1 MSFDDEDAAR
11 KLGVW
16 YPGST
21 FPIFFNGQVIGTA
34 AIAGEPEIVLQFS
47 TLLKTRSKACS
58 GKRYTPHR
66 FGHPQSKIDELVND
80 ISSFDPRRDDLSKLP
95 ERAERLGI
103 QLDVPRERS
112 QYSSLTS
119 EGLD

>member
-1 MSFDDEDAAR
+1 MLEKYAQEISEYLSGLMGRSIIITDINGIIIGAPAKERLGEFHPPSLPCIKYKKMSFDDEDAAR

-47 TLLKTRSKACS
+47 TLLKN
-58 GKRYTPHR
+58 
-66 FGHPQSKIDELVND
+66 QIE
-80 ISSFDPRRDDLSKLP
+80 RR
-95 ERAERLGI
+95 G
-103 QLDVPRERS
+103 
-112 QYSSLTS
+112 
-119 EGLD
+119 